1 MDAPAS
7 YIEPYKA
14 ILDPS
19 RRIYAAMLAAGML
32 AQGRQGGRRGPPW
45 PRDSIGFPAHFL
57 LNSHGV

>member
-32 AQGRQGGRRGPPW
+32 AQGRQGGRPAPW
-45 PRDSIGFPAHFL
+45 PRDSIGFLPT
-57 LNSHGV
+57 SY